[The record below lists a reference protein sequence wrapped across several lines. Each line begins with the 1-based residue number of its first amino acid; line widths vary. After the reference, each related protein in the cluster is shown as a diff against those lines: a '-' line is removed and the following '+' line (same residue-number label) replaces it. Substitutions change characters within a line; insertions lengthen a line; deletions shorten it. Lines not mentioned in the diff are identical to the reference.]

1 MRRRVMTVAVGL
13 TVLACGGE
21 GAGTA
26 DSARAPDSSTATSA
40 VADTGGAAP
49 ATATASMQDAAGR
62 QLGTLTLTETAQGIA
77 LAGRLTGLAPGE
89 HAIHLHTTGRCEPP
103 FESAGGHWNPA
114 NRAHGTAN
122 PQGPHAGD
130 APNVTVAA
138 DSSVAVQVATPSG
151 TLRGAT
157 PLLDGDGAAVVIHA
171 GPDDYR
177 TDPSG
182 SSGDRVACGVV
193 SIR

>member
-1 MRRRVMTVAVGL
+1 MRRTATRVAVGL
-13 TVLACGGE
+13 TVMACGGE

-26 DSARAPDSSTATSA
+26 DSARAPDSGTATSA
-40 VADTGGAAP
+40 VVDTAGAA
-49 ATATASMQDAAGR
+49 ASATASMQDAAGR
-62 QLGTLTLTETAQGIA
+62 QLGTLTLTESAQGIV
-77 LAGRLTGLAPGE
+77 LAGRLMGLVPGE
-89 HAIHLHTTGRCEPP
+89 RAIHLHTTGRCEPP
-103 FESAGGHWNPA
+103 FESAGGHWNPT

-138 DSSVAVQVATPSG
+138 DSSLVVQVTTPSG
-151 TLRGAT
+151 TLRGT
-157 PLLDGDGAAVVIHA
+157 MPLLDGDGAAVVIHA

-182 SSGDRVACGVV
+182 NSGDRIACAVV
-193 SIR
+193 TSR

>member
-1 MRRRVMTVAVGL
+1 MRRMATTVAVGL
-13 TVLACGGE
+13 TVMACGGE
-21 GAGTA
+21 GAGSA
-26 DSARAPDSSTATSA
+26 DSVGSPDSGTATSA
-40 VADTGGAAP
+40 VVDTAGAAA
-49 ATATASMQDAAGR
+49 ATATASIQDAAGR
-62 QLGTLTLTETAQGIA
+62 QLGTLTLTETAQGIEI
-77 LAGRLTGLAPGE
+77 AGRLMGLVPGE

-138 DSSVAVQVATPSG
+138 DSSLAVQVATPSG
-151 TLRGAT
+151 TLRGT
-157 PLLDGDGAAVVIHA
+157 LPLLDDDGAAVVIHA

-182 SSGDRVACGVV
+182 NSGDRIACGVV
-193 SIR
+193 TAR

>member
-1 MRRRVMTVAVGL
+1 MRRTVMTVVVGL
-13 TVLACGGE
+13 AALACAGGDS
-21 GAGTA
+21 GTA
-26 DSARAPDSSTATSA
+26 DSAGSPETAPAG
-40 VADTGGAAP
+40 VAGTDP
-49 ATATASMQDAAGR
+49 ATATASMKDATGR
-62 QLGTLTLTETAQGIA
+62 ELGTLTLTESAQGIA

-89 HAIHLHTTGRCEPP
+89 HAIHLHTTGRCDPP

-114 NRAHGTAN
+114 NRQHGTAN

-130 APNVTVAA
+130 APNVTVGA
-138 DSSVAVQVATPSG
+138 DSAVAVQVTTTSG

-157 PLLDGDGAAVVIHA
+157 PLLDDDGAAVVVHA

-182 SSGDRVACGVV
+182 NSGDRVACGVV
-193 SIR
+193 TAK